1 MTYDTESASR
11 RRSVGA
17 RTAALLAVLA
27 VTACGASRPD
37 PVRVA
42 EPDPRPDSVRL
53 AEVPPLRS
61 DLEPMPFPVPPRPW
75 LPPAIRWSP
84 TGPREGEAVGLR
96 VLQPEAGRGAVDVEG
111 EIDGRPVHFTRV
123 DGGWFGVAAA
133 PIGSAGPAALE
144 LRFLLSPDST
154 AVERTTLEIGAREF
168 PATRLSVAPRFS
180 DPDPE
185 ALARIREER
194 RLVRA
199 TLARATEEWLP
210 RGAFRWP
217 RETRIT
223 SPFGQRRLFNGE
235 LRSRHT
241 GVDLAG
247 RRGAPVLAAA
257 RGRVALSEHLYFAG
271 NAVYVDHGLGV
282 YTGYFHLSEIDVE
295 EGDVLEKGDLV
306 GKVGSTGR
314 VTGPH
319 LHWSLY
325 VNGESLDAS
334 SLLHVDVPEADPG
347 PGGSASPRDGGRSR
361 R

>member
-1 MTYDTESASR
+1 MTYHTESAFHG
-11 RRSVGA
+11 RSAGA
-17 RTAALLAVLA
+17 RAAALLAVVVA
-27 VTACGASRPD
+27 TACGASRPD

-42 EPDPRPDSVRL
+42 EPAPGPDSVRL

-61 DLEPMPFPVPPRPW
+61 DIEPMPLPAPPKPW
-75 LPPAIRWSP
+75 LPPAVRWSP

-96 VLQPEAGRGAVDVEG
+96 LLQPEAGREAVDVEG
-111 EIDGRPVHFTRV
+111 EIDGRPVHFTHV
-123 DGGWFGVAAA
+123 AGGWFGVAAA
-133 PIGSAGPAALE
+133 PIGSAGSADLE

-199 TLARATEEWLP
+199 TLARTTEQWLP
-210 RGAFRWP
+210 RGPFRWP

-247 RRGAPVLAAA
+247 RRGAPVRAAA
-257 RGRVALSEHLYFAG
+257 RGRVALTEHLYFAG

-282 YTGYFHLSEIDVE
+282 FTGYFHLSEIGVE
-295 EGDVLEKGDLV
+295 EGDDLEKGDLV

-334 SLLHVDVPEADPG
+334 SLLHVDVPAAAPAA
-347 PGGSASPRDGGRSR
+347 GGSPSPRDRDPSR